1 MKFRSS
7 GFMIVFLV
15 LVLTAP
21 HFYPYFGKPFLND
34 DNCVPATH
42 NKKNSGKIYTDSKLI
57 YYEAER

>member
-15 LVLTAP
+15 LVLLVLTVP

-34 DNCVPATH
+34 DNCVLPAQ
-42 NKKNSGKIYTDSKLI
+42 
-57 YYEAER
+57 